1 MCVLLTKS
9 FFLLR
14 LSNFSTE
21 ISFILLPLLYLCSL
35 SLLPVLFLSSP
46 LSAISWILPGVGGQ
60 WQSMS
65 NKQLERWTPKSTV
78 RNQTTHHSDVFLPLS
93 LPFCPVQAKDLG
105 FSASALWWSEAGER
119 GNRKQMGLDLITP
132 GVHCQSTN
140 LIYSPVTWN
149 VIFQDVELNQGG
161 SGGFSGA
168 VFLKRGPERALQPSV
183 CMVARK
189 VAVFHSPKAGFVL
202 ARFRVPGKAPVWPS
216 CPEGGESSFNKPWEG
231 TRLISRKPW
240 VWPLWESLLSSYFL
254 LTFCSSDRRLVSEGR
269 EGRLL
274 ESQKLRSGNEF
285 RIPHSHCWAKLPPFS
300 LLQPSIWTVTERWGS
315 TSGIYNFIDSSSSSS
330 VNLSLLP
337 EVFPMTLLNALMGS
351 CEMSFRSV

>member
-1 MCVLLTKS
+1 M
-9 FFLLR
+9 
-14 LSNFSTE
+14 FSV
-21 ISFILLPLLYLCSL
+21 FAL
-35 SLLPVLFLSSP
+35 LFLSSP

-78 RNQTTHHSDVFLPLS
+78 RNQTTHRSDAFLPLS

-132 GVHCQSTN
+132 GVHCQNTN

-149 VIFQDVELNQGG
+149 VIFQDVELNWGG

-168 VFLKRGPERALQPSV
+168 VFLKRGPEKALQPSV
-183 CMVARK
+183 CMIARK

-231 TRLISRKPW
+231 TRLISRKPCA
-240 VWPLWESLLSSYFL
+240 WPLWESLLSSYFL
-254 LTFCSSDRRLVSEGR
+254 LLSAVQIGDLFQKAGR
-269 EGRLL
+269 GGSWNHRNLAVEMSL
-274 ESQKLRSGNEF
+274 ESLILTAEQSF
-285 RIPHSHCWAKLPPFS
+285 FLPLCFS
-300 LLQPSIWTVTERWGS
+300 PLSEQWQNAEIALLV
-315 TSGIYNFIDSSSSSS
+315 FII
-330 VNLSLLP
+330 L
-337 EVFPMTLLNALMGS
+337 
-351 CEMSFRSV
+351 